1 MTFWLQQSSAHVSQ
15 EASALEDTEPGIEA
29 LGGCTLDAATD
40 AGLQYIPSPVPQ
52 SPHQD
57 VLQELLASLTA
68 YASGTMPKANTPKSF
83 LLAAGNPVGSTT
95 SSITEIKRGNTPGA
109 IEYFKAAQE
118 LQEDAFHCFS
128 QLRDTSAVLNIQQQ
142 EALRC
147 RWSVI
152 TGVSALPAGLSSWD
166 QVSLCPDLQ
175 ALAGVT
181 RLYSGV
187 ALHLQRLLRMR
198 E

>member
-1 MTFWLQQSSAHVSQ
+1 M
-15 EASALEDTEPGIEA
+15 EDTEAYIEA
-29 LGGCTLDAATD
+29 LGGHTLDVAIG
-40 AGLQYIPSPVPQ
+40 AGLQCIRHSSSPVHQ

-57 VLQELLASLTA
+57 VRQELLASLTA
-68 YASGTMPKANTPKSF
+68 YASGTMPTANTPKSF

-109 IEYFKAAQE
+109 IEYFKAAQD
-118 LQEDAFHCFS
+118 LQQDAFQCFS

-142 EALRC
+142 EGLRC

-152 TGVSALPAGLSSWD
+152 TGLSAVPAGLSSWE

-187 ALHLQRLLRMR
+187 ALHLRKQLRS